1 MAANSNALYRE
12 FRAAYVLP
20 ITRRTL
26 VTLESRLF
34 LELGIPPVNPGE
46 LAPKPFLGLLRDA
59 IVRPLHEN
67 LGFLEMDP
75 SGHVLVARNAPWNDL
90 DIPPPSVPEG
100 MVPMFEVPA
109 GWIVGS
115 LLFRYLVVLTD
126 NSTNAHRSYKRAGLG
141 RSLVVDIDVAQATI
155 QIYLPRLVAMAM
167 GHAVATHFLLG
178 KSVPARPL
186 RESVTV

>member
-1 MAANSNALYRE
+1 M
-12 FRAAYVLP
+12 
-20 ITRRTL
+20 
-26 VTLESRLF
+26 
-34 LELGIPPVNPGE
+34 
-46 LAPKPFLGLLRDA
+46 
-59 IVRPLHEN
+59 
-67 LGFLEMDP
+67 
-75 SGHVLVARNAPWNDL
+75 
-90 DIPPPSVPEG
+90 
-100 MVPMFEVPA
+100 
-109 GWIVGS
+109 
-115 LLFRYLVVLTD
+115 VLTD